1 MTLPQVGL
9 YSALCGGFVY
19 MFLGTIKQVIIGPA
33 SITSIITLQ
42 FTRDRGVRSVHLLTF
57 YTSLV
62 QLAMTVFRL
71 GEWLPW

>member
-1 MTLPQVGL
+1 M
-9 YSALCGGFVY
+9 Y

-42 FTRDRGVRSVHLLTF
+42 FTRDRGVRFVHLLTF
-57 YTSLV
+57 YTGLV

-71 GEWLPW
+71 GEWLPRGQGCPRPALGHASSVA